1 MKITLFI
8 IGLIVAAIAFIMD
21 VQDDVKPAGMGY
33 FLLSGAMLIASAIWK
48 TDMIT
53 KDYCRAMQRVYA
65 ALAQGP
71 MEMDELMEKLV
82 GHSNDPS
89 AYEHYQAAIGRML
102 SKRQL
107 IIHDGKVTIGEGMDS
122 AA

>member
-1 MKITLFI
+1 MKVTLFI
-8 IGLIVAAIAFIMD
+8 VGLIVASMAFIIDM
-21 VQDDVKPAGMGY
+21 QDDTKPAGMGY
-33 FLLSGAMLIASAIWK
+33 FLLSGAMLIASAIWR

-53 KDYCRAMQRVYA
+53 KDYCRAMQRIYA

-71 MEMDELMEKLV
+71 MEMDALMQKLV
-82 GHSNDPS
+82 GQSNDPS

-107 IIHDGKVTIGEGMDS
+107 VVRDGQVTIGEGIDS